1 MGEGAKAKVKFIC
14 YYLHNTGEICGRR
27 STRPEG
33 CRSHFKAK
41 MRRPCKICG
50 KPTKIDKPTG
60 IAIDLC
66 SKCNK
71 SNYQIRH
78 VNMLRDNNR
87 LLENENALIR
97 RQIDELLLE
106 LSANRAG

>member
-1 MGEGAKAKVKFIC
+1 MGEGAKAKFIC
-14 YYLHNTGEICGRR
+14 YYLLNTGEICGRH

-41 MRRPCKICG
+41 MRRPCSACG
-50 KPTKIDKPTG
+50 KPTKLVKPTG
-60 IAIDLC
+60 IDNDLC
-66 SKCNK
+66 SYCNK

-87 LLENENALIR
+87 LLENENALIL